1 MLGVAR
7 SGAASTAEKT
17 PHRETLSGRRLGTTT
32 IEVLIYCVQLH
43 VARLLSAY
51 CTSITHAFGI
61 AFARCLGSCLPP
73 FDPSSQSD
81 PHVVTVVAGTLLAI
95 SPNALGAPN
104 INTTCFPSL
113 SPTAYCTSRLTCTP
127 PTERIFWPIKRTR
140 TFHIPPPT
148 THHVLREEGSTLW
161 RW

>member
-17 PHRETLSGRRLGTTT
+17 PHREILSGRMLDITT

-61 AFARCLGSCLPP
+61 AFARCLGSCLP
-73 FDPSSQSD
+73 
-81 PHVVTVVAGTLLAI
+81 HLILAANRVHM
-95 SPNALGAPN
+95 S
-104 INTTCFPSL
+104 SL
-113 SPTAYCTSRLTCTP
+113 S
-127 PTERIFWPIKRTR
+127 
-140 TFHIPPPT
+140 
-148 THHVLREEGSTLW
+148 LRGLF
-161 RW
+161 